1 MSSPDPISRLAHDLR
16 SPLSVIAGIAS
27 REREGLSG
35 ATRDALD
42 KILDETLRASR
53 MLENRAA
60 IAKVDAGSV
69 LPRDWLSVEEVVG
82 AALARLEP
90 RLVGRSIQTSID
102 GDVLIHSD
110 AVMAELLLINLLD
123 NATRYTPPGS
133 AIEIAARRVGTAT
146 TLEVLDR
153 GPGLSSEAVKHVDEP
168 AESRR
173 GLTACQRIVA
183 SYNGKL
189 EMVPRPGGGA
199 VVRITIPDASPIPLV
214 GNDK

>member
-1 MSSPDPISRLAHDLR
+1 M
-16 SPLSVIAGIAS
+16 IAGIAS

-35 ATRDALD
+35 ASREALD

-60 IAKVDAGSV
+60 IAKVDAGSA
-69 LPRDWLSVEEVVG
+69 LPREWLSVEELVG
-82 AALARLEP
+82 AVLARLEP
-90 RLVGRSIQTSID
+90 RLVGRSVETSVD

-133 AIEIAARRVGTAT
+133 AIEITARRVDSAT
-146 TLEVLDR
+146 TLEVSDH
-153 GPGLSSEAVKHVDEP
+153 GPGLSAEAVRNVDQP

-183 SYNGKL
+183 SYKGKL
-189 EMVPRPGGGA
+189 EMVPRAGGGA
-199 VVRITIPDASPIPLV
+199 VVRITIPDASTSPTSR
-214 GNDK
+214 NDK